1 MDFDNNVDNGYDLA
15 ANLNY
20 RDALKSETPPE
31 IAVEQIR
38 ARKAGYVPDADRE
51 ELANFHAENPAWREG
66 AREAVAY
73 QKRMANDFSFANFLK
88 NDVSSATRLE
98 RGFYHLVGEAGRAD
112 SIGGA
117 ALNSVARA
125 GYGLANTA
133 PIVGSMSQLDRN
145 AERIYALRG
154 AMEAVNRDDKEYFA
168 TEADPSGLSRF
179 TFFQN
184 YGEQYLDYLLKEQSK
199 IISDSVS
206 NAQMSSLYESTEAM
220 KRMGEAKTF
229 GEAIDIFLSNPL
241 QIAADVLP
249 GMFVQMAPG
258 LAATALTGVV
268 GGLPI
273 AAMTQGLYSFG
284 LDYNTTAMSFL
295 EDHGVDTTNKDEL
308 AAIFSDPT
316 SALYQ
321 AMRKDAMAHAAPVG
335 ALDAI
340 SMLAIVGRL
349 GTHLPASVARV
360 APSAARRYERFMA
373 SPYRRAA
380 ANLLAQ
386 SQLQGVLGAAGEG
399 LGQLAQRGEI
409 YSPSDV
415 LLEWLG
421 EFATAPFE
429 SVSATISAR
438 GELLKHNL
446 RTATVRKVL
455 KDEVIPAAQES
466 SSLKLGPEVHKEV
479 LEEATKDSPYNLLYC
494 DPDGLTDEEKTA
506 LSKAS
511 PAFAAALAEA
521 EATGSDIQISY
532 ADFVTQIAPTEQAN
546 AFADNA
552 HVEGELSQAELD
564 LIENNTIIDLN
575 QKLLISSDASF
586 VKSASVVAEKID
598 ALFNNIPVPTQRNEE
613 GAVSAT
619 EKKANAKLVLHHVL
633 SIAKDMGISPEDAW
647 EQFGLNGVLSE
658 KAGQFRV
665 DEQGRVS
672 LPKNNP
678 KAYKARLESQA
689 LAWAEK
695 VDTLDF
701 ENPGQEPL
709 KMLNDVP
716 LIFHLLKAGHPDGL
730 WIDFYHFINREKNGQ
745 QKHPEN
751 TREFLKALPYLLAD
765 PIAIFQDQ
773 KNKDRRVALLE
784 YKADNGASMIAVVDF
799 QRIRRAKKER
809 VVGVITTFAKTKT
822 ERGNGK
828 GKEVPNNSY
837 FANAINENR
846 LLYID
851 TRKAASWASDNGID
865 LLDTA
870 TRPGLF
876 TNDLPPGLKASDR
889 IVLTEEDLSR
899 ARASNPGTF
908 QNSDKAGWLGAYA
921 PDVRKILLSAKS
933 NRSTFLHETG
943 HWFLNARV
951 AAALRLK
958 NVEGLNEAQTRFV
971 TMTEEAVKWASGKT
985 LEEFSA
991 MSVDERRSAEEKF
1004 ARTYEAYLY
1013 EGRAPSASLSSLFR
1027 RFSSWLMD
1035 VYKTI
1040 TGIPGAELSEDV
1052 RVLFDG
1058 LFVASEEAKQAMVM
1072 RGIYNMVENID
1083 ESVTS
1088 DFSEIAKAVN
1098 AAYADIEEEVRE
1110 KILARFMRDAVH
1122 LRELREKTVKKLTK
1136 EGEAFK
1142 KQYEAEEIAR
1152 LRESSPVERLISD
1165 LNSEE
1170 RKVRIRMPEGVTRK
1184 RIGDFTV
1191 FSTDKEATEKG
1202 YVLLDA
1208 EDAAQAYGFSSFD
1221 EMRQALENHVPI
1233 EEQVAEAVERRMLEE
1248 HGELSTPEKISRAAD
1263 EAIYSDASVLA
1274 LHNELDALEKATGR
1288 RSMTRFVF
1296 EPIVERVIG
1305 NTKFKDLR
1313 ESRAIANATK
1323 AANHAY
1329 EALTRKGT
1337 KDTIIAARYKREQI
1351 YHSMLASAIRKKR
1364 QRLAT
1369 RIRTLR
1375 KRYFNGKVRDTF
1387 PTAYLEQ
1394 IETLMYFY
1402 GLAPEPKREARS
1414 DYATFAERER
1424 ALGNDVPDLPDVA
1437 NVAPKE
1443 RTVAEIESI
1452 LDFLESLAG
1461 IGKASRTIEIA
1472 GKKADLE
1479 ATDNEVAAAII
1490 DNAQTRK
1497 RKKKKNGR
1505 REGAWAAF
1513 VDPVKKVLAEHW
1525 RGAQLLESIEGKRF
1539 GHFWEIIIKGFDEA
1553 GNREL
1558 ALRAEK
1564 AQALNKALT
1573 PLQPL
1578 LKKHKLKFR
1587 KHLDGSFTDAQMVA
1601 IALNLNSIENIQ
1613 RLIEGSDRYSTR
1625 NGTEKWKLEDIVAE
1639 VQETFTAEQLK
1650 ALQATWDV
1658 VGSLWNDIVELEYAT
1673 NHRKPVGVQGYKQ
1686 TLIGVDGKVVELQ
1699 GGYYP
1704 IKYDPTI
1711 SVISSKELNSLNE
1724 RGVSSL
1730 SLMVGES
1737 KKTGQGHL
1745 VERLNSAPK
1754 DHAIE
1759 LTIVPAFTGLK
1770 AVIHDL
1776 CWRQPLDNAWKL
1788 LGQNTKTAAAIREYW
1803 GQEAYEALDKW
1814 LKGIANDG
1822 LVTDRIGEGIANIL
1836 RHGVSVSSLGLNFVT
1851 AAIQLT
1857 GLTQTV
1863 SVLGGKYSAIGAL
1876 QFITNPVEA
1885 MREVH
1890 QKSKMMALRTQTQF
1904 RELGEVHASL
1914 VANKGWL
1921 SAKYDTLQNIA
1932 YKPIVFVQTA
1942 VDIPTWLGAYSQALD
1957 QGYLESEA
1965 VARADRTVIETQGS
1979 GRQQD
1984 MSIIENGNAWLKL
1997 GTVFYTFFNNALNL
2011 VLLHGYTKKG
2021 FSRIGSL
2028 IMVLALQP
2036 VVETMLRDALTLG
2049 DDDDDD
2055 DEDYAAAKKY
2065 AKSILSFG
2073 TGMVIGVREFSSAIE
2088 GYGYKGPTG
2097 YRKIADTADALQ
2109 KLIAPILD
2117 KDKEWDEKTRKAVVT
2132 VIGEWTGLPAVAFNR
2147 AWDGSRALIE
2157 EETENWLAFFLG
2169 FKRK

>member
-98 RGFYHLVGEAGRAD
+98 RGFYHLVGEAGRAN

-133 PIVGSMSQLDRN
+133 PMIGNMSQLDRN

-220 KRMGEAKTF
+220 RRMGEAKTF

-258 LAATALTGVV
+258 LAAAALTGVV

-295 EDHGVDTTNKDEL
+295 EDHGVDTMNKDEL

-349 GTHLPASVARV
+349 GTHLPASVAKV

-380 ANLLAQ
+380 ANILAQ
-386 SQLQGVLGAAGEG
+386 SQLQGALGAAGEG

-494 DPDGLTDEEKTA
+494 DPEGLTDEEKAA

-546 AFADNA
+546 AFANNA

-598 ALFNNIPVPTQRNEE
+598 ALFNDLPAPTQRNEE
-613 GAVSAT
+613 GTMSAT

-658 KAGQFRV
+658 KAEQFRV
-665 DEQGRVS
+665 DEQGRATLLKEEPVDKTPEKEAAVERIKEAFLRS
-672 LPKNNP
+672 SSE
-678 KAYKARLESQA
+678 KADVNGVYVRDDIEAPIDIIYGN
-689 LAWAEK
+689 EK
-695 VDTLDF
+695 KGV
-701 ENPGQEPL
+701 
-709 KMLNDVP
+709 M
-716 LIFHLLKAGHPDGL
+716 HLLKSRTDDKTLTIFTEEELFTDIARAIVYGEKKHIYTRKDPKNEKVSQNITLALGE
-730 WIDFYHFINREKNGQ
+730 IDCILIYDTERKAWVLTGWNISKERLEELKKLPKGERRSAYFNSAPTHQEPTTSR
-745 QKHPEN
+745 QK
-751 TREFLKALPYLLAD
+751 
-765 PIAIFQDQ
+765 
-773 KNKDRRVALLE
+773 V
-784 YKADNGASMIAVVDF
+784 GASDQQNESVD
-799 QRIRRAKKER
+799 
-809 VVGVITTFAKTKT
+809 
-822 ERGNGK
+822 
-828 GKEVPNNSY
+828 
-837 FANAINENR
+837 
-846 LLYID
+846 
-851 TRKAASWASDNGID
+851 
-865 LLDTA
+865 
-870 TRPGLF
+870 
-876 TNDLPPGLKASDR
+876 
-889 IVLTEEDLSR
+889 LTVKQDSE
-899 ARASNPGTF
+899 
-908 QNSDKAGWLGAYA
+908 KVKWLGAYA

-958 NVEGLNEAQTRFV
+958 NVEDLNEAQTRFV
-971 TMTEEAVKWASGKT
+971 TLTEEAVKWASGKT
-985 LEEFSA
+985 LEKFSA

-1013 EGRAPSASLSSLFR
+1013 EGRAPSASLVSLFR

-1058 LFVASEEAKQAMVM
+1058 LFVASEEAKQTMVM

-1122 LRELREKTVKKLTK
+1122 LRELREKTVKKLTE

-1142 KQYEAEEIAR
+1142 KQYETEEIAR

-1165 LNSEE
+1165 LKSEE

-1191 FSTDKEATEKG
+1191 FSTDKEALEKG

-1233 EEQVAEAVERRMLEE
+1233 EEQVAETVERRMLEE

-1263 EAIYSDASVLA
+1263 EAIYSDASVAA
-1274 LHNELDALEKATGR
+1274 LSNELNALEKASGSR
-1288 RSMTRFVF
+1288 ISNRMIFG
-1296 EPIVERVIG
+1296 PIVERIVG
-1305 NTKFKDLR
+1305 NTRIKDLR
-1313 ESRAIANATK
+1313 ERAAITNATK
-1323 AANHAY
+1323 AANKAY
-1329 EALTRKGT
+1329 EALTRKGA
-1337 KDTIIAARYKREQI
+1337 KDTVVAARFKREQV
-1351 YHSMLASAIRKKR
+1351 YHTMLAAAISKKR
-1364 QRLAT
+1364 S
-1369 RIRTLR
+1369 RIAKRIKALR
-1375 KRYFNGKVRDTF
+1375 KHYFNGKVRDTF

-1394 IETLMYFY
+1394 IETLMHAY
-1402 GLAPEPKREARS
+1402 GLAPEPKGAARQS
-1414 DYATFAERER
+1414 YADFVASEQAAGRVEPP
-1424 ALGNDVPDLPDVA
+1424 ALPD
-1437 NVAPKE
+1437 APSGIDPNE
-1443 RTVAEIESI
+1443 RTVRDTEEI
-1452 LDFLESLAG
+1452 LDFLEVLAATG
-1461 IGKASRTIEIA
+1461 RSSVQIEVE
-1472 GKKADLE
+1472 GKKRELAEIDDE
-1479 ATDNEVAAAII
+1479 ISSAIT
-1490 DNAQTRK
+1490 ASAEK
-1497 RKKKKNGR
+1497 RGISVKENGR
-1505 REGAWAAF
+1505 REGARVKI
-1513 VDPVKKVLAEHW
+1513 VDTLKRIVAEHW
-1525 RGAQLLESIEGKRF
+1525 RGPQALEVIEGKRF
-1539 GHFWEIIIKGFDEA
+1539 GAFWKYLVKPFDEA
-1553 GNREL
+1553 GTRE
-1558 ALRAEK
+1558 ASLRSQK
-1564 AQALNKALT
+1564 AKELDEALN

-1578 LKKHKLKFR
+1578 INSHKLKFR
-1587 KHLDGSFTDAQMVA
+1587 RHLDGSFSDAQMVA
-1601 IALNLNSIENIQ
+1601 IALNMNSIENIQ
-1613 RLIEGSDRYSTR
+1613 RLIEGSDRYPTR
-1625 NGTEKWKLEDIVAE
+1625 NGTEKWELEDIVAE

-1686 TLIGVDGKVVELQ
+1686 TLIGVDGQAVELQ

-1704 IKYDPTI
+1704 IKYDPSI
-1711 SVISSKELNSLNE
+1711 SVMSSAELNALNE
-1724 RGVSSL
+1724 RGVSAL
-1730 SLMVGES
+1730 ALMVGES
-1737 KKTGQGHL
+1737 KKTGQGH
-1745 VERLNSAPK
+1745 VMERVQSAPK
-1754 DHAIE
+1754 EHALE
-1759 LTIVPAFTGLK
+1759 LTLVPAFTGLK
-1770 AVIHDL
+1770 SIIHDL
-1776 CWRQPLDNAWKL
+1776 CWRQPLENAWKL
-1788 LGQNTKTAAAIREYW
+1788 LGQNTKTAHAIRKYFGNEQY
-1803 GQEAYEALDKW
+1803 QALDKW

-1822 LVTDRIGEGIANIL
+1822 ATFDSVGDGVARILCSGL
-1836 RHGVSVSSLGLNFVT
+1836 SVAALGFNLVT

-1857 GLTQTV
+1857 GMAQTI
-1863 SVLGGKYSAIGAL
+1863 SVLGPKWSGIGAL
-1876 QFITNPVEA
+1876 EFLTNPMASRRFVYE
-1885 MREVH
+1885 H
-1890 QKSKMMALRTQTQF
+1890 STMMQQRVQTQF
-1904 RELGEVHASL
+1904 RELGEVHAAL
-1914 VANKGWL
+1914 VANRSKAL
-1921 SAKYDTLQNIA
+1921 ERIQTYA
-1932 YKPIVFVQTA
+1932 YSPIVIVQTM
-1942 VDIPTWLGAYSQALD
+1942 VDIPTWIGAYLRELSNGAA
-1957 QGYLESEA
+1957 ETEA
-1965 VARADRTVIETQGS
+1965 AARADRVVVETQGS
-1979 GRQQD
+1979 GRLQD
-1984 MSIIENGNAWLKL
+1984 LSVIENGNAWLKL
-1997 GTVFYTFFNNALNL
+1997 ATVFYTFFNSTLNL
-2011 VLLHGYTKKG
+2011 ARIHARNEQGLKRFGALL
-2021 FSRIGSL
+2021 
-2028 IMVLALQP
+2028 MVLVLQP
-2036 VVETMLRDALTLG
+2036 IAEQMLRGLLTRG
-2049 DDDDDD
+2049 NDDDDD
-2055 DEDYAAAKKY
+2055 DEWSTAAKY
-2065 AKSILSFG
+2065 AKSVVSFNLG
-2073 TGMVIGVREFSSAIE
+2073 LGVGFREFAGGLE
-2088 GYGYKGPTG
+2088 GFGYKGPTG
-2097 YRKIADTADALQ
+2097 FRKVGDTINAFNQLT
-2109 KLIAPILD
+2109 KML
-2117 KDKEWDEKTRKAVVT
+2117 ENGEVDEAGAKAVIT
-2132 VIGEWTGLPAVAFNR
+2132 AIGEWTGLPYVMVNR
-2147 AWDGSRALIE
+2147 LLSGANAYYID
-2157 EETENWLAFFLG
+2157 EETDDWMALLLG